1 MNGQKTP
8 TDEKHKDGKGIEG
21 FRGSWKRVLSLTRK
35 EVRQLLRDKSN
46 LAIGIGLPMVLI
58 LIFGYGLSLDVKN
71 APVAVVLED
80 PSPMAADVVAGL
92 ELSAYISP
100 IIVSSMHDAERL
112 MLARKVDAIVRVPND
127 FSRRLAARNAQ
138 VQLLVH
144 GSEASRALI
153 IRSYVA
159 GAIGQWS
166 QRMTDR
172 AGAPGRAAAGSV
184 VLVERMWFNSANT
197 STWYLVPGL
206 IVLIMTLVG
215 AFLTAMVMA
224 REWERGTLE
233 ALFVSPVRP
242 TEILLAK
249 IIPYFLV
256 GMLGLGMCLLAAR
269 FLFHVPMFGSLL
281 IVLGSSM
288 LYMLVALGIGL
299 VISSSVKNQ
308 FLASQLALISSFMP
322 ALMLSGFLFDLRNVP
337 FAIYLVGQL
346 LPATYFMELI
356 RTLFLAGNV
365 WPLVLKNSII
375 LAGYAVLL
383 LSLARFVTRKR
394 LD

>member
-1 MNGQKTP
+1 MSKERAPTP
-8 TDEKHKDGKGIEG
+8 GKHRGGSGFKG
-21 FRGSWKRVLSLTRK
+21 FWKRVLSLTRK
-35 EVRQLLRDKSN
+35 EIRQLLRDKSN
-46 LAIGIGLPMVLI
+46 LAIGIGLPIALI
-58 LIFGYGLSLDVKN
+58 LIFGYGLSLDVTN

-80 PSPMAADVVAGL
+80 PSPTAADVVAGL

-100 IIVSSMHDAERL
+100 VVVSSMHDAERL
-112 MLARKVDAIVRVPND
+112 MLARRVDAIVRVPND
-127 FSRRLAARNAQ
+127 FSRRLAAGDAQ

-153 IRSYVA
+153 IRGYVSST
-159 GAIGQWS
+159 IRQWA
-166 QRMTDR
+166 QRLADR
-172 AGAPGRAAAGSV
+172 RGRPDSVAAGSV
-184 VLVERMWFNSANT
+184 TLVERMWFNSANT

-206 IVLIMTLVG
+206 IVLLMTLVG

-256 GMLGLGMCLLAAR
+256 GMLGLGMCLVAAR
-269 FLFHVPMFGSLL
+269 FLFQVPMFGSFL

-288 LYMLVALGIGL
+288 LYMLVALGLGL

-308 FLASQLALISSFMP
+308 FLASQIALISSFMP

-337 FAIYLVGQL
+337 TVIYLVGQL

-365 WPLVLKNSII
+365 WPLILKNSAI
-375 LAGYAVLL
+375 LAGRAAGSSV
-383 LSLARFVTRKR
+383 FQGWGCTRR
-394 LD
+394 ALRP